1 MLRSQD
7 DGLSSISRNSPMA
20 AYAPNATTAVA
31 QVTGSVSRR
40 SGKGRATARCGTTA
54 GGAVLTDSAPDG
66 AGCSS
71 PIARRI
77 PRAEAAG
84 NGSDEQ
90 EFPDPPAGRV
100 QTHHAQRGQVPGPPQ
115 QAGADHADGE
125 VTQQHD

>member
-7 DGLSSISRNSPMA
+7 DGLSSISRDSPTA

-31 QVTGSVSRR
+31 QVTGSGSRR

-54 GGAVLTDSAPDG
+54 GGAASTASAPDG

-77 PRAEAAG
+77 PRAATAG

-90 EFPDPPAGRV
+90 EFPDPAAGRV
-100 QTHHAQRGQVPGPPQ
+100 QAHHAQRGQVGGPPQ
-115 QAGADHADGE
+115 QAGIEHARRE
-125 VTQQHD
+125 I